1 MHCTGGQ
8 PFQMK
13 STGHTLPSGKLTSQR
28 RMFTPASAPASI
40 ARCVASGSISPGH
53 LTERAVLAEVGETPV
68 LAIDENPCTFGVA
81 AVVCARADAP
91 AMALGAL
98 ATVSLSA
105 HSGENP
111 PLHRPCHGVND
122 ACVVLLLT
130 TAVQRSFNSTIG
142 AEGMRNSSVRKF
154 WYKKSLD
161 MWHGDTAWRDALVV
175 VENGGFDEWH
185 REYPSFEV
193 LTFVHTRAQQR
204 LFCEG
209 NFPIYDVS
217 PYASGQHELALPP
230 G

>member
-1 MHCTGGQ
+1 M
-8 PFQMK
+8 
-13 STGHTLPSGKLTSQR
+13 
-28 RMFTPASAPASI
+28 A
-40 ARCVASGSISPGH
+40 
-53 LTERAVLAEVGETPV
+53 
-68 LAIDENPCTFGVA
+68 VA
-81 AVVCARADAP
+81 AF
-91 AMALGAL
+91 
-98 ATVSLSA
+98 ATVTVSA

-161 MWHGDTAWRDALVV
+161 MWHGDVAWRDALVV

-193 LTFVHTRAQQR
+193 LTFVHTKAQQR
-204 LFCEG
+204 LFCDGG
-209 NFPIYDVS
+209 NFPIYDAS
-217 PYASGQHELALPP
+217 PYTSGQHELALPP

>member
-1 MHCTGGQ
+1 MLARL
-8 PFQMK
+8 PFIIGVQAE
-13 STGHTLPSGKLTSQR
+13 T
-28 RMFTPASAPASI
+28 A
-40 ARCVASGSISPGH
+40 
-53 LTERAVLAEVGETPV
+53 LAMG
-68 LAIDENPCTFGVA
+68 
-81 AVVCARADAP
+81 
-91 AMALGAL
+91 LGAL
-98 ATVSLSA
+98 ATVTLSA

-111 PLHRPCHGVND
+111 PLRKPCHGVND

-130 TAVQRSFNSTIG
+130 TAVQRSFNSTKG

-154 WYKKSLD
+154 WYTKSLD

-204 LFCEG
+204 LFCDG
-209 NFPIYDVS
+209 NFPIYDAS